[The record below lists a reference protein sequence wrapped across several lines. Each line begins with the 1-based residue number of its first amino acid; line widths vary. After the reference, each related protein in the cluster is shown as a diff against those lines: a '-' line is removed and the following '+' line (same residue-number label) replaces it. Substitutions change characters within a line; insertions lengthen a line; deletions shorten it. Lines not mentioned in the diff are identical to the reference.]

1 MQTVRLER
9 DGWTILRFWEH
20 EVACDLQRIAAEVI
34 RVVRGDR
41 VGRLGEISWV
51 VTAVEPLTSSGN
63 LERRYLQ
70 DLRNPDRIRVEE
82 RERTTR
88 KW

>member
-9 DGWTILRFWEH
+9 DGWIILRFWEH

-34 RVVRGDR
+34 RVVRG
-41 VGRLGEISWV
+41 GRLGRRREISWV
-51 VTAVEPLTSSGN
+51 VKAVEPLASTGK

-70 DLRNPDRIRVEE
+70 DLRNPDRVRVEE